1 MENLKLLELTNFTY
15 TDDIRLVDLALMLS
29 DFEDD
34 EIKKVCDALEDQY
47 LARVLEEADQ
57 KVQKKIMYSI
67 DSDRAL
73 RVFSFMSKDD
83 IVDVLDVINTGLRKE
98 LINKMKT
105 GDKKLITDL
114 LGYKDD
120 SAGGIMTTEY
130 IALYRRFTV
139 SQAIQ
144 AIEKIKEIAPK
155 TEHIETIYVM
165 NNKKKIVGTVSLR
178 DLLVADHNDALEDL
192 MNPNFIYVDPDLD
205 QEEVARIVSK
215 YDLNAIPVI
224 NNQKVMLGIITVD
237 EEQTE
242 DILKMGGVDKE
253 ETLDSTILQSVRRRL
268 PWLLVNLA
276 TAFLASFTIKAFEGI
291 IAQVVALSATMT
303 IIAGMGGNAGSQTV
317 SIIIRSLAMGKVKFN
332 EVKKLILKEWSCSW
346 SNYRNNCFYNVW
358 KCLSWINYLLSNDWK
373 SNNLRILWINN
384 SNYSRKTTYRSSNIF
399 IYILNNSNRCI
410 RLLPILRTS
419 KLILTK
425 INIVKRTLSFKG
437 VFFILYLV
445 YFYSLMI

>member
-1 MENLKLLELTNFTY
+1 MEKLKLLELTNFTY

-29 DFEDD
+29 DLEDE
-34 EIKKVCDALEDQY
+34 EIKKICDCLEDQY
-47 LARVLEEADQ
+47 LAKVLEEADQ

-73 RVFSFMSKDD
+73 RVFAFMSKDD

-105 GDKKLITDL
+105 GDKKLITEL

-139 SQAIQ
+139 SQ

-178 DLLVADHNDALEDL
+178 DLLVADKEDVLEDL
-192 MNPNFIYVDPDLD
+192 MNPNFLFVDPDLD

-224 NNQKVMLGIITVD
+224 NSQKVMLGIITVD
-237 EEQTE
+237 DIVDVIIEEQTE

-253 ETLDSTILQSVRRRL
+253 ETLDSTVMQSVKRRL

-332 EVKKLILKEWSCSW
+332 EVKKLVLKEVIVGVINGAAVGVITGIVVSIIY
-346 SNYRNNCFYNVW
+346 SNV
-358 KCLSWINYLLSNDWK
+358 YLGLIIFLAMIG
-373 SNNLRILWINN
+373 NLIISGFFGLIIPIILEKLKVDPAI
-384 SNYSRKTTYRSSNIF
+384 SSSIFLTTATDVLGFFLFLGLASLF
-399 IYILNNSNRCI
+399 
-410 RLLPILRTS
+410 LP
-419 KLILTK
+419 KLI
-425 INIVKRTLSFKG
+425 
-437 VFFILYLV
+437 
-445 YFYSLMI
+445 

>member
-1 MENLKLLELTNFTY
+1 MEKLKLLELTNFAY

-29 DFEDD
+29 DLEDE
-34 EIKKVCDALEDQY
+34 EIKKICDCLEDQY
-47 LARVLEEADQ
+47 LAKVLEEADQ

-73 RVFSFMSKDD
+73 KVFSFMSKDD

-105 GDKKLITDL
+105 GDKKLITEL

-139 SQAIQ
+139 SQ

-178 DLLVADHNDALEDL
+178 DLLVADKEDVLEDL
-192 MNPNFIYVDPDLD
+192 MNPNFLYVSPDLD

-237 EEQTE
+237 DIVDVIIEEQTE

-253 ETLDSTILQSVRRRL
+253 ETLDSTIMQSVKRRL

-332 EVKKLILKEWSCSW
+332 EVKKLVLKEVIVGVINGAAVGVITGIVVSIIY
-346 SNYRNNCFYNVW
+346 SNV
-358 KCLSWINYLLSNDWK
+358 YLGLIIFLAMIG
-373 SNNLRILWINN
+373 NLIISGFFGLIIPIILEKLKVDPAI
-384 SNYSRKTTYRSSNIF
+384 SSSIFLTTATDVLGFFLFLGLASLF
-399 IYILNNSNRCI
+399 
-410 RLLPILRTS
+410 LP
-419 KLILTK
+419 KLI
-425 INIVKRTLSFKG
+425 
-437 VFFILYLV
+437 
-445 YFYSLMI
+445 

>member
-83 IVDVLDVINTGLRKE
+83 
-98 LINKMKT
+98 
-105 GDKKLITDL
+105 
-114 LGYKDD
+114 

-139 SQAIQ
+139 SQ

-178 DLLVADHNDALEDL
+178 DLLVADHSEALEDL
-192 MNPNFIYVDPDLD
+192 MNPNFMYVDPDLD
-205 QEEVARIVSK
+205 QEEVAKIVSK

-224 NNQKVMLGIITVD
+224 NSQKVMLGIITVD
-237 EEQTE
+237 DIVDVIIEEQTE

-332 EVKKLILKEWSCSW
+332 EVKKLIFKEVALGLINGAAVGVITGIIVSIM
-346 SNYRNNCFYNVW
+346 YGNV
-358 KCLSWINYLLSNDWK
+358 YLGLIIFLAMIG
-373 SNNLRILWINN
+373 NLIISGFFGLIIPIILEKLHIDPAI
-384 SNYSRKTTYRSSNIF
+384 SSSIFLTTATDVLGFFLFLGLASLF
-399 IYILNNSNRCI
+399 
-410 RLLPILRTS
+410 LP
-419 KLILTK
+419 KLI
-425 INIVKRTLSFKG
+425 
-437 VFFILYLV
+437 
-445 YFYSLMI
+445 

>member
-139 SQAIQ
+139 SQAI
-144 AIEKIKEIAPK
+144 EKIKEIAPK

-178 DLLVADHNDALEDL
+178 DLLVADHSEALEDL
-192 MNPNFIYVDPDLD
+192 MNPNFMYVDPDLD
-205 QEEVARIVSK
+205 QEEVAKIVSK

-224 NNQKVMLGIITVD
+224 NSQKVMLGIITVD
-237 EEQTE
+237 DIVDVIIEEQTE
-242 DILKMGGVDKE
+242 DILKM
-253 ETLDSTILQSVRRRL
+253 
-268 PWLLVNLA
+268 
-276 TAFLASFTIKAFEGI
+276 
-291 IAQVVALSATMT
+291 
-303 IIAGMGGNAGSQTV
+303 
-317 SIIIRSLAMGKVKFN
+317 SI
-332 EVKKLILKEWSCSW
+332 
-346 SNYRNNCFYNVW
+346 
-358 KCLSWINYLLSNDWK
+358 
-373 SNNLRILWINN
+373 
-384 SNYSRKTTYRSSNIF
+384 
-399 IYILNNSNRCI
+399 
-410 RLLPILRTS
+410 
-419 KLILTK
+419 
-425 INIVKRTLSFKG
+425 
-437 VFFILYLV
+437 
-445 YFYSLMI
+445 

>member
-1 MENLKLLELTNFTY
+1 MEKLKLLELTNFTY

-29 DFEDD
+29 DLEDE
-34 EIKKVCDALEDQY
+34 EIKKICDCLEDQY
-47 LARVLEEADQ
+47 LAKVLEEADQ

-73 RVFSFMSKDD
+73 RVFAFMSKDD

-105 GDKKLITDL
+105 GDKKLITEL

-139 SQAIQ
+139 SQ

-178 DLLVADHNDALEDL
+178 DLLVADKEDVLEDL
-192 MNPNFIYVDPDLD
+192 MNPNFLFVDPDLD

-224 NNQKVMLGIITVD
+224 NSQKVMLGIITVD
-237 EEQTE
+237 DIVDVIIEEQTE

-253 ETLDSTILQSVRRRL
+253 ETLDSTVMQSVKRRL

-332 EVKKLILKEWSCSW
+332 EVKKLVLKEVVVGVINGAAVGIITGIVVSIIY
-346 SNYRNNCFYNVW
+346 SNV
-358 KCLSWINYLLSNDWK
+358 YLGLIIFLAMIG
-373 SNNLRILWINN
+373 NLIISGFFGLIIPLILEKLKVDPAI
-384 SNYSRKTTYRSSNIF
+384 SSSIFLTTATDVLGFFLFLGLASLF
-399 IYILNNSNRCI
+399 
-410 RLLPILRTS
+410 LP
-419 KLILTK
+419 KLI
-425 INIVKRTLSFKG
+425 
-437 VFFILYLV
+437 
-445 YFYSLMI
+445 